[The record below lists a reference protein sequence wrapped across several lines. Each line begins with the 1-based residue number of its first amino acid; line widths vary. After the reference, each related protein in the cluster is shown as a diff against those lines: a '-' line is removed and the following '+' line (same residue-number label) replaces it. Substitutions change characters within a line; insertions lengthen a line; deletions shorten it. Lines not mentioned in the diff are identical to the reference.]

1 MYAAFLIRTLIG
13 LALCAGLAFIPANLA
28 RNKGYSYG
36 LWWLFGF
43 LLFLVALIVILVLPD
58 KNEQNSAAAA
68 APREGAEQLKI
79 YKDLLDQGVL
89 NQQEFNRKK
98 SEIINGSSGSSTL
111 PSNSWR
117 CPNCGRTIS
126 NMWNTCTCGYQKSK
140 PTPPSSQT
148 NLWTCPSCGRINAGY
163 VGTCACGQK
172 RPR

>member
-1 MYAAFLIRTLIG
+1 MYGTAFLIGTLIG

-98 SEIINGSSGSSTL
+98 DEILSGSSEDNAL
-111 PSNSWR
+111 PPNFWR
-117 CPNCGRTIS
+117 
-126 NMWNTCTCGYQKSK
+126 
-140 PTPPSSQT
+140 
-148 NLWTCPSCGRINAGY
+148 CPSCGRINAGY
-163 VGTCACGQK
+163 VGTCGCGQQK
-172 RPR
+172 TK